1 MADAIRHHLSS
12 RWAGE
17 MGWLGP
23 LLCLPA
29 DPDRDRS
36 PNWPFMY
43 HVAGFAAAAAHEAP
57 PPLRRID
64 AVRRDRIHSVSA
76 GQLYPPNGY
85 DRESQKLR
93 TRFAS
98 YHRAEI
104 DLRPLNAPYWRP
116 RLYSLPRPHTPP
128 TTPPP
133 PPSP

>member
-43 HVAGFAAAAAHEAP
+43 HVAGFADAAAHEAP
-57 PPLRRID
+57 RPLRRID
-64 AVRRDRIHSVSA
+64 GVRRDRIHSVSA
-76 GQLYPPNGY
+76 GQLYQPNGY
-85 DRESQKLR
+85 DRELQKRRKRFDSYRGVEMDLGLR
-93 TRFAS
+93 KGPS
-98 YHRAEI
+98 W
-104 DLRPLNAPYWRP
+104 WR
-116 RLYSLPRPHTPP
+116 RL
-128 TTPPP
+128 
-133 PPSP
+133 

>member
-43 HVAGFAAAAAHEAP
+43 HVAGFADAAAHEAP
-57 PPLRRID
+57 RPLRRID
-64 AVRRDRIHSVSA
+64 GRSEEHTSELQSLMRISYAVFCLKKKKIIC
-76 GQLYPPNGY
+76 N
-85 DRESQKLR
+85 KL
-93 TRFAS
+93 
-98 YHRAEI
+98 
-104 DLRPLNAPYWRP
+104 
-116 RLYSLPRPHTPP
+116 LPH
-128 TTPPP
+128 
-133 PPSP
+133 